1 MEDIF
6 NLPSDT
12 KPMVEVLK
20 DSRDLIEKF
29 DEQDQDIDADYQYA
43 RDNLRSMINAAQQSI
58 EDLSSIASTSESPRA
73 YEVLSTLIK
82 TIVDANKDL
91 LELQR
96 KVQLLKQ
103 EGDSK
108 PQNVTNALFVGSTS
122 ELQKLIKQNSDIK
135 KRQCY
140 YITTSEKVKKN
151 GHISRNP
158 KSKKSTRSYRVYV

>member
-135 KRQCY
+135 
-140 YITTSEKVKKN
+140 
-151 GHISRNP
+151 
-158 KSKKSTRSYRVYV
+158 